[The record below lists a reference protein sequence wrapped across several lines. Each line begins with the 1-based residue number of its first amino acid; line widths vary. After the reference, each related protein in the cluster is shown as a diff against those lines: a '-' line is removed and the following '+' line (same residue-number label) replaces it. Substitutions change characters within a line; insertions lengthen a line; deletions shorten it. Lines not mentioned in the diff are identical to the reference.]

1 MASSTFAMVMA
12 NLVVHSSIRVHP
24 APISLRPPS
33 TRMCRVRMA
42 SPAPP
47 NEPRPDED
55 EDFDSTPRIGG
66 ASARQQPDVP
76 PQLARS
82 RALVNE
88 GLEGFPRRAAELLYL
103 GSTFWLGWPALI
115 VFSLS
120 LAASVGLYA
129 SLGDRFVHGGTPA
142 GRRMMLPVNE
152 ASHVPLGWR
161 PDDGDDLTALRDE

>member
-1 MASSTFAMVMA
+1 
-12 NLVVHSSIRVHP
+12 
-24 APISLRPPS
+24 
-33 TRMCRVRMA
+33 MCRVRMA